1 MSYIIQFLKGFN
13 KYVLLLSQKKDKKTD
28 IVEELK
34 DDNRFHLTIIGIIL
48 LTFMFSVS
56 AFISHM
62 ESMSY
67 FDAFYACFVTYS
79 AIGFGDYDIYVSCII
94 IKV

>member
-1 MSYIIQFLKGFN
+1 MVSHSNI
-13 KYVLLLSQKKDKKTD
+13 LLSQKNGKKTD

-48 LTFMFSVS
+48 LTFMFSVA

-79 AIGFGDYDIYVSCII
+79 AIGFGDYDIYVSFII